1 MSSILDAGITIPS
14 NIIGE
19 TASTTDTAVSQ
30 AVQAETTNS
39 ITDEIQQALGYHP
52 NPVGQTV
59 QNAFDSL
66 VNLFKFG
73 NVSHPVDTSVQTPRI
88 STSFNPNLLIGSAA
102 TVGTTAIVYST
113 VTNPN
118 LNTTI
123 QTVSKQNA
131 GAIQNL
137 SDAVNSIGQSLLIGA
152 KTTQSVLSSQY
163 APLLLIGGL
172 VLAGVFLFK
181 QK

>member
-1 MSSILDAGITIPS
+1 MI
-14 NIIGE
+14 
-19 TASTTDTAVSQ
+19 
-30 AVQAETTNS
+30 
-39 ITDEIQQALGYHP
+39 
-52 NPVGQTV
+52 
-59 QNAFDSL
+59 
-66 VNLFKFG
+66 
-73 NVSHPVDTSVQTPRI
+73 
-88 STSFNPNLLIGSAA
+88 IGSAG
-102 TVGTTAIVYST
+102 TVATTALVYST
-113 VTNPN
+113 ATNPT
-118 LNTTI
+118 LNSTI